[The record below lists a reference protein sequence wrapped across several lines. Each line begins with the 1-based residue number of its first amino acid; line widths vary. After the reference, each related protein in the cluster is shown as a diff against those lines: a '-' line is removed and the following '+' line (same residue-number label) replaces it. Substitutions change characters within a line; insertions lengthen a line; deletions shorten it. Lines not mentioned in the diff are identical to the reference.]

1 MKGMKGK
8 KSEVWRSAL
17 RKTKHRFPSPPMR
30 VIGVTR
36 LVWIGKQLWRDAS
49 KADLVKNPQ
58 GKWQTIWSTQ
68 FATSL
73 EAARKQMSKIT

>member
-30 VIGVTR
+30 IKGFGAR
-36 LVWIGKQLWRDAS
+36 VWLGKRLWRDAT
-49 KADLVKNPQ
+49 KADLVKNSH
-58 GKWQTIWSTQ
+58 GKWSTVWSTS
-68 FATSL
+68 T
-73 EAARKQMSKIT
+73 K